1 MSGVD
6 LASVS
11 VRYGDTRAV
20 EEVTLAVATGEWLT
34 LVGPNGAGKSSLLRT
49 IVGEVPEAGTVHVA
63 GFDIARVRTRHRA
76 LLVAYVPQHPVFPE
90 GLSVFDYVLLGRT
103 PHMGFL
109 ASESRGDIAEV
120 WNALEDLELSS
131 FAGRDVATLSGG
143 EFQRVA
149 LARVLAQ
156 DAPVLILDEATAS
169 LDVARQHQVLELI
182 DSIRRSRDLTVI
194 AAMHDLTAAAQ
205 FSDRVALIDRGT
217 VIAEGGPTEVLTE
230 SRLRAV
236 YEPSIR
242 VLDVDGAMVVVSMR
256 DAGDR

>member
-1 MSGVD
+1 MSGVGIS
-6 LASVS
+6 SVS
-11 VRYGDTRAV
+11 VTYGATRAV
-20 EEVTLAVATGEWLT
+20 DGVTLDVATGEWLT

-49 IVGEVPEAGTVHVA
+49 IVGEEPSTGIVRVAGT
-63 GFDIARVRTRHRA
+63 DIARVRSRQRA

-103 PHMGFL
+103 PHMGLL
-109 ASESRGDIAEV
+109 ASETRDDIAEV
-120 WNALEDLELSS
+120 WNSLEDLELSA

-149 LARVLAQ
+149 LARVIAQ
-156 DAPVLILDEATAS
+156 DAPVLVLDEATAS
-169 LDVARQHQVLELI
+169 LDVARQHRVLELI

-205 FSDRVALIDRGT
+205 FSDRVALIDHGRVLADG
-217 VIAEGGPTEVLTE
+217 APADVLTE
-230 SRLRAV
+230 ERLRAV

-242 VLDVDGAMVVVSMR
+242 VLDVDGAMVIVSMR
-256 DAGDR
+256 DR